1 MFGNTLMLVEFSVEN
16 FKSIKDEQ
24 VLSMV
29 KATGNKMLYNYFDS
43 QALSVPELLKTAVIY
58 GANASGKSNIL
69 KAMFQMK
76 NILKNSFNKEL
87 DENIPVTPFFFNAV
101 SMLEPTTFNISF
113 VMDLPDEE
121 DYKKTLVEY
130 GFSADKK
137 QVYEEWLSVYPKGR
151 EQGWFHRLYNKEN
164 EEYTWTESSF
174 FKGQK
179 NTWKNNTRSDQLF
192 LSTAVHLNS
201 KQLKPIYDVLM
212 DSIIIISEDRIGDKL
227 TKEFCKNDER
237 DKKLILS
244 LMQSSDIDVDD
255 IIFEKP
261 KISSIKFPKE
271 MPLEVQKEISKRIHE
286 EHTDEVFF
294 VHTDEEGNKVK
305 IILHDES
312 DGTQKMFEF
321 SSLIFS
327 SLKNGGLLVIDEFN
341 KSLHPDLVRFLV
353 KLFNSEKNLG
363 NGQLIFTTHETSVLR
378 KDLLRRDQIWFCEK
392 RKDKSTN
399 LFSLSKFTSRD
410 DGREDIEEYYL
421 HGRYGAKPI
430 ISDLFF
436 RDFKESKL
444 EEVGK

>member
-1 MFGNTLMLVEFSVEN
+1 MLVEFSVEN

-29 KATGNKMLYNYFDS
+29 KATGNKMFDNYFDS

-121 DYKKTLVEY
+121 GFKRTLVEY
-130 GFSADKK
+130 GFSADRK

-151 EQGWFHRLYNKEN
+151 EQGWFHRLYDNKSK
-164 EEYTWTESSF
+164 EYTWSESSF

-212 DSIIIISEDRIGDKL
+212 DNIIIISEDRIGDKL

-255 IIFEKP
+255 IIFEKT
-261 KISSIKFPKE
+261 KISSIKFPKD
-271 MPLEVQKEISKRIHE
+271 MPLEIQKELSKRIHE
-286 EHTDEVFF
+286 EHVDEVFF
-294 VHTDEEGNKVK
+294 IHTDEEGNEVK

-327 SLKNGGLLVIDEFN
+327 SLRNGGLLIIDEFN

-353 KLFNSEKNLG
+353 KLFNSEQNSG

-378 KDLLRRDQIWFCEK
+378 RDLLRRDQIWFCEK
-392 RKDKSTN
+392 GKDKSTN

-430 ISDLFF
+430 ISDLVFYNL
-436 RDFKESKL
+436 KGSKL
-444 EEVGK
+444 EEVGKL